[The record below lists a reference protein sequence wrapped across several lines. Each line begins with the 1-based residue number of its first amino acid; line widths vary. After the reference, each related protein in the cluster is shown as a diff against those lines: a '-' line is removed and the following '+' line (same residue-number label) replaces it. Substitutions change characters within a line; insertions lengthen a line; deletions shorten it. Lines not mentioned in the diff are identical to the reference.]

1 MNCLTHKCVK
11 DDVDMFKITQNTIH
25 QFSLAEILLMAALN
39 EIEAMRLR
47 FKTSPAWMN

>member
-1 MNCLTHKCVK
+1 MNCLTHECVK
-11 DDVDMFKITQNTIH
+11 DDVDMFKITQNTIY
-25 QFSLAEILLMAALN
+25 QFSLAEILLMALN